1 MTSKHGLAVLAH
13 AGEVVGR
20 GVRDALVFLCF
31 LVVGMVPPMLLFLHT
46 MLSTYIMVLAHLHPN
61 ALLALAIF
69 HHFYEAYIGVRLLV
83 ALFRVF
89 FEARLDASLTFRL
102 RPSMVMR
109 FIPMLHRDWEEWR
122 VNWCFV
128 RFSEKDDPMEYAE
141 PTGAPEALPIWTSPA
156 STTGLEAV
164 VERIQ
169 NLWTSTSLP
178 TTW

>member
-1 MTSKHGLAVLAH
+1 MTNKHGLAVLAH
-13 AGEVVGR
+13 AGEVVER
-20 GVRDALVFLCF
+20 GVRDALVFLSF

-46 MLSTYIMVLAHLHPN
+46 MLSTYIVVLAHLHPN

-69 HHFYEAYIGVRLLV
+69 HHFYEAYIGVCLLV

-109 FIPMLHRDWEEWR
+109 FIPMPHRDWEEWR

-128 RFSEKDDPMEYAE
+128 RFSEKDDP
-141 PTGAPEALPIWTSPA
+141 
-156 STTGLEAV
+156 
-164 VERIQ
+164 R
-169 NLWTSTSLP
+169 
-178 TTW
+178 